1 MSPELSGGTT
11 CFVTTNSITFQLR
24 LKSARK
30 QKTTFFIDYQL
41 RSLVYTWYQVSLSC
55 WQVLSSNYTLLNGF
69 VYLLYGATESS
80 ITYTFNTVFSILFY
94 HLHEKYIT
102 ALQFAVAFHCN
113 SRLIM
118 QMMLP
123 SKHWICLLNNVYC
136 RLLQLENIFYLVA
149 SIFIRNISV
158 LESAMQNPNEDTE
171 WNDILRKKG
180 IIPEKVNTV
189 ISLSWRSLQ
198 HVESQPQQTSI
209 GNPTTLKWSALLCNR
224 T

>member
-1 MSPELSGGTT
+1 M
-11 CFVTTNSITFQLR
+11 
-24 LKSARK
+24 
-30 QKTTFFIDYQL
+30 
-41 RSLVYTWYQVSLSC
+41 
-55 WQVLSSNYTLLNGF
+55 
-69 VYLLYGATESS
+69 YGATESS

-94 HLHEKYIT
+94 HLHEMYVT
-102 ALQFAVAFHCN
+102 ALQFAVAFQCN

-136 RLLQLENIFYLVA
+136 RLLQHENIFYLVA

-189 ISLSWRSLQ
+189 ICFSWRLLQ

-209 GNPTTLKWSALLCNR
+209 GDPITLKWSALLCNR
-224 T
+224 NRMV